1 MGLALAA
8 LLLAG
13 CGGDDEPADET
24 TPALPNLTVPQGDT
38 GETVEPPPAPVPD
51 PATETLPP
59 VETVPPSTGGGTP
72 APEAEPPPDSPEN
85 DAPPPEDSPAE
96 RFEEF
101 CNENPGACG

>member
-1 MGLALAA
+1 MRVLAPAVRPEGPERLPALRATAAGGPALKTLLLGLALAA

-13 CGGDDEPADET
+13 CGRDDEPADET
-24 TPALPNLTVPQGDT
+24 TPALPNLTVPQGDSG

-72 APEAEPPPDSPEN
+72 VP
-85 DAPPPEDSPAE
+85 
-96 RFEEF
+96 
-101 CNENPGACG
+101 